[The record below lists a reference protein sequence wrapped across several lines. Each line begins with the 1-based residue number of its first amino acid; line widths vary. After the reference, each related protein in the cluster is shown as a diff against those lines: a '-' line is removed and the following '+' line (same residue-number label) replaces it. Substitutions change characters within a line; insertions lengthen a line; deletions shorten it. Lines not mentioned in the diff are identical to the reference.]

1 MSGMRHAGPPSLT
14 RDDLPGT
21 RRPTP
26 HRMIDMTLRTR
37 RFRAPGQPA
46 LAYDTTGD
54 GETVIFL
61 HGIGGNR
68 TNWRRQLPVLA
79 RAGFR
84 AIAWDARGYGASQ
97 DYDGPLEF
105 SEFSA
110 DLARFLDHLHVDRA
124 HFVGLSMGGRILQD
138 FHARHAERILT
149 LTLCATMPGFS
160 RTVSREDREEFVRLR
175 KQPLLEGRSPREMA
189 PDVARTLLGPNA
201 GPEQYAELVASI
213 SAVHPE
219 SYIKTIEATAA
230 HDQPVAL
237 ADIAC
242 PTLLLFGEADTLAR
256 PQFGYRMHAEIP
268 GSEFVLL
275 PDTGHLLNIEQSDA
289 FNRLV
294 VDFLDRHRGRPSVSP
309 AVI

>member
-1 MSGMRHAGPPSLT
+1 
-14 RDDLPGT
+14 
-21 RRPTP
+21 
-26 HRMIDMTLRTR
+26 MTLETR
-37 RFRAPGQPA
+37 RFRTAGQPA
-46 LAYDTTGD
+46 LAYDVIGE

-84 AIAWDARGYGASQ
+84 AVAWDARGYGGSE

-110 DLARFLDHLHVDRA
+110 DLARFLDHLDVDRA
-124 HFVGLSMGGRILQD
+124 HLVGLSMGGRILQD
-138 FHARHAERILT
+138 FHAKHAGRILT
-149 LTLCATMPGFS
+149 LTLCATMPGFA
-160 RTVSREDREEFVRLR
+160 RTVSRESREEFIRLR
-175 KQPLLEGRSPREMA
+175 KQPLVEGRTPREMA
-189 PDVARTLLGPNA
+189 PGVARTLLGPKA
-201 GPEQYAELVASI
+201 EPEHFEELVASI
-213 SAVHPE
+213 AAVHPE
-219 SYIKTIEATAA
+219 SYIKTIEATATYEQ
-230 HDQPVAL
+230 DVAL

-256 PQFGYRMHAEIP
+256 PEFGRRMHAEIP

-275 PDTGHLLNIEQSDA
+275 PATGHLLNIEQPDV

-294 VDFLDRHRGRPSVSP
+294 LDFLDRHRVRPSP
-309 AVI
+309 APAGA